1 MLKSKV
7 NKPLQT
13 KQVHKICETGSCHGI
28 LKHRIHYGNRQL
40 RFSFILDVQ
49 TSKINE
55 LLIYIIKTR
64 ILFEINLVT
73 LCNFYCFKLF
83 IKLSLKIN

>member
-7 NKPLQT
+7 NKPFQT

-28 LKHRIHYGNRQL
+28 LKHRIHYANRQL
-40 RFSFILDVQ
+40 RFSFILDVH

-55 LLIYIIKTR
+55 VLIYILLKQ
-64 ILFEINLVT
+64 ESNL
-73 LCNFYCFKLF
+73 L
-83 IKLSLKIN
+83 I